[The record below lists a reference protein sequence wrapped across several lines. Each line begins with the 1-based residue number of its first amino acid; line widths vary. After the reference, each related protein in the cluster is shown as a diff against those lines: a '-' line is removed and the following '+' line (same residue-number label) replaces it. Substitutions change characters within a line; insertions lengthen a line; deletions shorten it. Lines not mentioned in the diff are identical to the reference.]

1 MSNRELNKL
10 RIEHTLSF
18 KRFLVRKCLDI
29 YELLRVK
36 KLVQLN
42 VRV

>member
-1 MSNRELNKL
+1 MSNKELNQL
-10 RIEHTLSF
+10 RIEHALSF
-18 KRFLVRKCLDI
+18 ISFLVRNCRYI
-29 YELLRVK
+29 CELLRVK